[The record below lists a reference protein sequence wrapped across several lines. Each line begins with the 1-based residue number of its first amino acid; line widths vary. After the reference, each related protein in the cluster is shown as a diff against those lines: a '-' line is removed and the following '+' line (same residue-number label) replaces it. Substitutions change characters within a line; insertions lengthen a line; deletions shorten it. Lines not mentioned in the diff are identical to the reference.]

1 MIHEVVCKT
10 LNVLFCFYKCVTSC
24 EWVTRKEVSSMFPL
38 RGSRV
43 VACRIAYL
51 GKKDSSQSL

>member
-1 MIHEVVCKT
+1 MIHKVVCKT
-10 LNVLFCFYKCVTSC
+10 LSVLFCLYKRVTSC

-51 GKKDSSQSL
+51 GKKDSSQRL